1 MPLFFIRHGESRANE
16 QNRFAGRLDTPLT
29 ELGLRQA
36 RQASERVAALGVR
49 IDEVH
54 VSSLVRARQT
64 ADVII
69 GRLPEPPGPLT
80 VSEEL
85 VERDFGIFSG
95 RNKSLVKKSI
105 GFAGYTEFFHA
116 HTGLPPGGESW
127 AAMYQRTADY
137 YRDVLIPAER
147 AGRTVLIV
155 AHKYILEMFALV
167 IAGVTPQEYRD
178 LKIPNARPLGAG
190 DLRRIATAPAAA
202 GLLNDF
208 GEVVEIRLPLM
219 AAVAAVLGVLLQLL
233 VGVRVP
239 PWAFCSM
246 TAVLLAIG
254 SFFVMLRVD
263 PRALRG
269 TLGSFRHTAPL
280 LLVRLALGLGLLWT
294 DHGLPAELVALF
306 LLLPPA
312 MIVPSLSLQWG
323 GDYFFAVRH
332 TVAAS
337 LAFPVLLLAGIAL
350 RTALPEIHGQT
361 HGHLGSLGPALAAY
375 AAVLLTGL
383 LLPGLG
389 AQALRRRDAIRA
401 GSLSTNWNWLGDLA
415 LVPLA
420 FITTFALTPATG
432 LGQPGQATR
441 LLTVMAAT
449 GTGLV
454 GLRMLSMLVQRLRP
468 CATGLA
474 RDIFITQNTPNVF
487 LWLTMAAVLAPA
499 TGSHPSV
506 SGLGVVLVFFL
517 ATYIDERVFL
527 HGHTRDLEKAR
538 RSISKPALREQ
549 PELSEPV

>member
-1 MPLFFIRHGESRANE
+1 MPLFFLRHGESHANE

-36 RQASERVAALGVR
+36 LQASERVAALDVR

-54 VSSLVRARQT
+54 VSSLARARQT
-64 ADVII
+64 ADLII
-69 GRLPEPPGPLT
+69 GRLPEPPGHLT
-80 VSEEL
+80 VSDQL

-105 GFAGYTEFFHA
+105 GFAAYTDFFHT
-116 HTGLPPGGESW
+116 HTGVPPGGESW
-127 AAMYQRTADY
+127 AAMYRRTADY
-137 YRDVLIPAER
+137 YNSVLMPADR

-155 AHKYILEMFALV
+155 AHKYILEMFALI
-167 IAGVTPQEYRD
+167 IAGVPPQEYRD
-178 LKIPNARPLGAG
+178 LKIPNARPLGEG

-233 VGVRVP
+233 VGVQVP
-239 PWAFCSM
+239 PWAFSSM
-246 TAVLLAIG
+246 SAVPLAIG
-254 SFFVMLRVD
+254 SFFVMVRVD
-263 PRALRG
+263 PQAHRG
-269 TLGSFRHTAPL
+269 TLGSFRLVAPL
-280 LLVRLALGLGLLWT
+280 LLVRLTLGLALLWT
-294 DHGLPAELVALF
+294 DHGLPTELAALF

-312 MIVPSLSLQWG
+312 VIAPSLSLQWG

-337 LAFPVLLLAGIAL
+337 LTLPVLLLAGIAL
-350 RTALPEIHGQT
+350 LETD
-361 HGHLGSLGPALAAY
+361 GHPGSLWPALTMY
-375 AAVLLTGL
+375 AAVLLISM

-389 AQALRRRDAIRA
+389 ARALRGRGPIRA
-401 GSLSTNWNWLGDLA
+401 GSLSTNWNWVGDLA

-432 LGQPGQATR
+432 LGQPGRATS
-441 LLTVMAAT
+441 LLTVMAVT

-454 GLRMLSMLVQRLRP
+454 GLRLASMLVQRLRP
-468 CATGLA
+468 SAAGVA

-506 SGLGVVLVFFL
+506 SGLGVALVFFL
-517 ATYIDERVFL
+517 TIYLDERVVL
-527 HGHTRDLEKAR
+527 HGHTRGLEKTR
-538 RSISKPALREQ
+538 QSISLPALREQ
-549 PELSEPV
+549 PELPEPA